1 MKFVIDMNLSP
12 LWVEVLQAEGWEAV
26 HWSAIGAAHAPDH
39 EIMSWAK
46 AQNAIVFTHDLDFG
60 AILATTQADAPSVIQ
75 IRAQD
80 VSSTTLKD
88 SFVNVIVQY
97 QEILESG
104 ALIIID
110 TYKLRARI
118 LPLQR

>member
-12 LWVEVLQAEGWEAV
+12 SWVEVLQAEGWEAV
-26 HWSAIGAAHAPDH
+26 HWSTIGAVHAPDH

-75 IRAQD
+75 IRTQD
-80 VSSTTLKD
+80 ISPTTAKD
-88 SFVNVIVQY
+88 SFINAVVQY

-110 TYKLRARI
+110 THKLRAKI

>member
-1 MKFVIDMNLSP
+1 MKFIIDMNLSP
-12 LWVEVLQAEGWEAV
+12 LWVEVLQAEGWDAV

-39 EIMSWAK
+39 EIMTWAK
-46 AQNAIVFTHDLDFG
+46 TNDAIVFTHDLDFG

-75 IRAQD
+75 IRTQD
-80 VSSTTLKD
+80 ISPTTSKD
-88 SFVNVIVQY
+88 SFVNVVVQY
-97 QEILESG
+97 QEILEAG

-110 TYKLRARI
+110 AHKLRAKI

>member
-12 LWVEVLQAEGWEAV
+12 SWVEVLQAEGWDAV
-26 HWSAIGAAHAPDH
+26 HWSAIGEAHAPDH
-39 EIMSWAK
+39 EIMTWAK

-75 IRAQD
+75 IRTQD
-80 VSSTTLKD
+80 ISPTTSKD
-88 SFVNVIVQY
+88 SFINAVVQY

-110 TYKLRARI
+110 THKLRAKI
-118 LPLQR
+118 LPL